1 MISASNTAVLMAQG
15 AKGFSSDPLSA
26 LTSGGAASKLSTSQI
41 DDVAKD
47 FESMFIGMMLEQMFG
62 DSLGSEMFGDKQTA
76 DVYKGLMMDAYGKEI
91 ANAGGIGV
99 ASYVKTELLKLQE
112 QE

>member
-15 AKGFSSDPLSA
+15 TSGFAADPLSA
-26 LTSGGAASKLSTSQI
+26 LTSKDKASKLSASQI
-41 DDVAKD
+41 DGVAKD
-47 FESMFIGMMLEQMFG
+47 FESMFIGIMLEQMFG

-76 DVYKGLMMDAYGKEI
+76 DVYKGLMMESYGKEI
-91 ANAGGIGV
+91 TNAGGIGV
-99 ASYVKTELLKLQE
+99 APYVKAELLKLQE